1 MIKYFTIQENVTNL
15 TFSNLEAA
23 VFYGLN
29 TDTNKINW
37 RELVQEQMKDLT
49 VYKYIEDMV
58 LEVDQEFITDTYD
71 KIIYMIEGQLN
82 DL

>member
-23 VFYGLN
+23 VFYGL
-29 TDTNKINW
+29 TPDTNKINW

-71 KIIYMIEGQLN
+71 KIIYMIEGQLK

>member
-1 MIKYFTIQENVTNL
+1 MSKYFTIQKNVTNL

-23 VFYGLN
+23 VFYRLN

-49 VYKYIEDMV
+49 VYKYIENMV
-58 LEVDQEFITDTYD
+58 LEVDQGFITDTYD
-71 KIIYMIEGQLN
+71 KIIYMIEGQLK